1 MFRKFGGV
9 ALAASMLVS
18 STAFAAADANQ
29 GALPQG
35 KAASV
40 QQAQMFDDNGL
51 LWLGGVGLVGFGIA
65 LVMTGNGHGTVG
77 STTTCP
83 IGGCPPPVTP
93 PPTTTT
99 TTTTTTATT
108 TTS

>member
-9 ALAASMLVS
+9 ALAASMFVS

-29 GALPQG
+29 GALPSG

-40 QQAQMFDDNGL
+40 QQAQMFDDSNGL
-51 LWLGGVGLVGFGIA
+51 LWIVGLGIVGGGLA

-99 TTTTTTATT
+99 TTTTATT

>member
-9 ALAASMLVS
+9 ALAASMFVS

-29 GALPQG
+29 GALPSG

-40 QQAQMFDDNGL
+40 QQAQMFDDSNGL
-51 LWLGGVGLVGFGIA
+51 LWVVGLGIVGGGLA
-65 LVMTGNGHGTVG
+65 LVLTGNGHGTVG
-77 STTTCP
+77 TTTNCP
-83 IGGCPPPVTP
+83 LSGCPVPP

-99 TTTTTTATT
+99 TSPTTTTT